1 MTHNKKTWLWI
12 VLIAV
17 AVIGAVILAMAL
29 KPSRTAAGEDAGT
42 TAGGGTS
49 EPTGT
54 TTTEDVTEP
63 AGDQE
68 DFEETEPKAVPL
80 PTQYIVLSYPVELE
94 GDVQVH
100 CEELEDGQLIRF
112 TTNFTGEELQLFSFS
127 ISASGDDGFPIGVL
141 EDEKDGSLVVCV
153 NVEDYSD
160 GNLKPEDFNKI
171 NAMQER
177 VNDIIVQFYDD
188 SRFTSIN

>member
-1 MTHNKKTWLWI
+1 M
-12 VLIAV
+12 
-17 AVIGAVILAMAL
+17 
-29 KPSRTAAGEDAGT
+29 
-42 TAGGGTS
+42 
-49 EPTGT
+49 
-54 TTTEDVTEP
+54 
-63 AGDQE
+63 
-68 DFEETEPKAVPL
+68 
-80 PTQYIVLSYPVELE
+80 
-94 GDVQVH
+94 
-100 CEELEDGQLIRF
+100 
-112 TTNFTGEELQLFSFS
+112 
-127 ISASGDDGFPIGVL
+127 L